1 MQMVQ
6 EADSVQQDYSV
17 WQMPPQLDENGRQIA
32 AIFGPAP
39 SPAETPAASHAIT
52 EDIAADP
59 THLGMRTSY
68 MEGAAGPDH
77 ESHLAQCMDHLR
89 THWPA
94 IIPFL
99 ENYEQYSSLA
109 PPPEEAPVAQEQP
122 IQHTDRGT
130 PSAAQGLAGVRI
142 GEAANPGARPGP

>member
-1 MQMVQ
+1 MAPTGRLAADQAGTIQQEVPAETAPDSTMQMVQ

-17 WQMPPQLDENGRQIA
+17 WQMPPQLDENGRQTA

-59 THLGMRTSY
+59 VHFGMRTSY
-68 MEGAAGPDH
+68 MEGDAGPDH

-99 ENYEQYSSLA
+99 ENHE
-109 PPPEEAPVAQEQP
+109 
-122 IQHTDRGT
+122 
-130 PSAAQGLAGVRI
+130 
-142 GEAANPGARPGP
+142 